1 MRLKNWER
9 YLVLT
14 TDNRITTMSAH
25 KHLEWDGII
34 ALFEDGS
41 PIPHHYKEFKKVLKF
56 TEQNISKLLQLT
68 KGVN

>member
-56 TEQNISKLLQLT
+56 TEQNISKLLQIT